1 MIRRPRFAPQ
11 VVDSCIDCLGWG
23 VTRSTSWLCDGCR
36 GWRRRISRGEGDCV
50 TCGNRRHLNA
60 EGLCR
65 LCRRQTRMIRLVHKD
80 TTAAEAN
87 RGGQQ
92 LFIVG
97 YFRRPRTIPADAG
110 SPLRVRAGQYP
121 VRLLPVPDRR
131 QHLRRG
137 DPGQHLTNCR
147 QRNIQRPQQRD
158 RRRRATPGRQLG
170 PGRPG

>member
-1 MIRRPRFAPQ
+1 
-11 VVDSCIDCLGWG
+11 
-23 VTRSTSWLCDGCR
+23 
-36 GWRRRISRGEGDCV
+36 
-50 TCGNRRHLNA
+50 
-60 EGLCR
+60 
-65 LCRRQTRMIRLVHKD
+65 MIRLVHKD

-92 LFIVG
+92 LLIVG